1 MNHRSI
7 RHLPVAERLEHMTAR
22 CTVTGCWWWYGTVA
36 PDGYGTI
43 GVNYGLRRAH
53 RVWYELV
60 RGPIPQGMVLD
71 HLCRNRSCVNPDHLE
86 PVTTR
91 ENIVR
96 GTGPSAENAKR
107 DKCIKGHN
115 DWRIR
120 TNGSRACRECDRMRS
135 RDFEKNRRKRPRKN
149 YAAAR

>member
-1 MNHRSI
+1 
-7 RHLPVAERLEHMTAR
+7 
-22 CTVTGCWWWYGTVA
+22 
-36 PDGYGTI
+36 
-43 GVNYGLRRAH
+43 
-53 RVWYELV
+53 
-60 RGPIPQGMVLD
+60 MVLD